1 MIRGNDFILNP
12 NNLEEQFQ
20 LVGVSDWVDFIIPV
34 IKSAFTMLQQLLTE
48 IILQPLVI

>member
-12 NNLEEQFQ
+12 NNLEEQF
-20 LVGVSDWVDFIIPV
+20 VGVSDWVDFIIPV